1 MTEEIIHQIGITAGV
16 LVFYFIT
23 RFFITRFN
31 KRYAVRNKIQKD
43 RAILI
48 SKIIN
53 FILSLLFAVGIAIIW
68 NFTFENFFVYLTSFF
83 TILGIGLFAQWSILS
98 NVTSALIL
106 FFYYPYRIGSK
117 VKIIDGDNSITG
129 IVRDITLFS
138 VKIED
143 EDGHIISYPNNLA
156 IQKPMASIEPKE

>member
-1 MTEEIIHQIGITAGV
+1 MTEGTIQQIGITAGV
-16 LVFYFIT
+16 LVFYFVT

-43 RAILI
+43 RAVMI

-53 FILSLLFAVGIAIIW
+53 FILSLLFAVGIALVW
-68 NFTFENFFVYLTSFF
+68 NFDWKNLLTSFF
-83 TILGIGLFAQWSILS
+83 TILGIGLVAQWSILS

-129 IVRDITLFS
+129 IVRDISMFAI
-138 VKIED
+138 KIED
-143 EDGHIISYPNNLA
+143 KDGHLVSYPNNLA
-156 IQKPMASIEPKE
+156 IQKPMASMEPKE

>member
-1 MTEEIIHQIGITAGV
+1 MTEDTIQQIGITAGV
-16 LVFYFIT
+16 LVFYFVT

-43 RAILI
+43 RAVMI

-53 FILSLLFAVGIAIIW
+53 FILSLLFAVGIALVW
-68 NFTFENFFVYLTSFF
+68 NFNWKDLFFYLTSFF
-83 TILGIGLFAQWSILS
+83 TILGIGLVAQWSILS

-117 VKIIDGDNSITG
+117 VKIIDGDNSVTG
-129 IVRDITLFS
+129 IVRDISMFAI
-138 VKIED
+138 KIED
-143 EDGHIISYPNNLA
+143 EDGHLVSYPNNLA
-156 IQKPMASIEPKE
+156 IQKPMASMEPKE